1 MVVKIVKK
9 RRFFGPN
16 WQENGENSGIL
27 APFLWLFYGK
37 FTVGPRETTVGMRGY
52 SQMFHHHSAR
62 VLPKFCQ
69 NSHPGLP

>member
-27 APFLWLFYGK
+27 ALFLWLFHCEI
-37 FTVGPRETTVGMRGY
+37 TVEIVR
-52 SQMFHHHSAR
+52 S
-62 VLPKFCQ
+62 
-69 NSHPGLP
+69 